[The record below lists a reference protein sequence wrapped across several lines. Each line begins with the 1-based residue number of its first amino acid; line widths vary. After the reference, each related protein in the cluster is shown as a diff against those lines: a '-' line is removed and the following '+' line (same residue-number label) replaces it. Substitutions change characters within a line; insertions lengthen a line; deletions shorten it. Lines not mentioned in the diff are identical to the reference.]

1 MKQLT
6 IKAACLTAL
15 AVLTLSGATE
25 ALGQIRLKSIC
36 RVKGQEKN
44 TLQGLGLVVGLKGT
58 GDGKGFVPTI
68 RSLAMTMELLGNQVG
83 KGGAEELRDAANVAL
98 VSVSATVPAS
108 GARQGDEV
116 DCVVSSV
123 GAAKSLAGGRLFM
136 TPLLGPQVESTRV
149 YAFAEGAVHVEDSN
163 TPTTGRIHG
172 GCRLEEDFINPFTM
186 NGKITLVLD
195 EHHADFEVA
204 QEIAELINSNWY
216 RSENDRFSRRGVG
229 NIRQTAYS
237 STRNYLA
244 QAANQQFI
252 EVAIPAA
259 YRDEPV
265 LFVSEVLGLTI
276 AEPQTAA
283 RVVINERSGSVVIG
297 ADVEI
302 GAVAITH
309 KNIVIETAPQ
319 GAEQRFVS
327 LDPGET
333 QTAKLK
339 SLVEALNAVKV
350 PTEDIIEI
358 IKGLERN
365 GKLHGQLIVE

>member
-1 MKQLT
+1 MNFAS
-6 IKAACLTAL
+6 KAAWLAMLTSL
-15 AVLTLSGATE
+15 MLLCGAD
-25 ALGQIRLKSIC
+25 AFGQIRLKSIC
-36 RVKGQEKN
+36 RVKGQERN
-44 TLQGLGLVVGLKGT
+44 TLHGLGLVVGLKGS

-68 RSLAMTMELLGNQVG
+68 RSLAMAMELMGNQVG
-83 KGGAEELRDAANVAL
+83 KGGAEELKDAANVAL
-98 VSVSATVPAS
+98 VSVTATVPAS
-108 GARQGDEV
+108 GARQGDEI

-149 YAFAEGAVHVEDSN
+149 YAFAEGALHIEDMN
-163 TPTTGRIHG
+163 TPTTARIHA
-172 GCRLEEDFINPFTM
+172 GCRLEEDFINPFAK

-195 EHHADFEVA
+195 EHHADFETA

-216 RSENDRFSRRGVG
+216 RSDGDRFSRRGG
-229 NIRQTAYS
+229 TNIRQMAYPATQS
-237 STRNYLA
+237 YLA
-244 QAANQQFI
+244 QAVNQQFI
-252 EVAIPAA
+252 EVAIPSA

-283 RVVINERSGSVVIG
+283 RVVINERAGSVVIG

-309 KNIVIETAPQ
+309 KNIVIETVNAAP
-319 GAEQRFVS
+319 EQRFVTI
-327 LDPGET
+327 DPGET
-333 QTAKLK
+333 QTTKLK
-339 SLVEALNAVKV
+339 ALVEALNAVKV
-350 PTEDIIEI
+350 PTADIIEI

>member
-1 MKQLT
+1 MT
-6 IKAACLTAL
+6 RRSIKTGWLAAMAAVAL
-15 AVLTLSGATE
+15 FGASE
-25 ALGQIRLKSIC
+25 AFGQIRLKSIC

-44 TLQGLGLVVGLKGT
+44 TLHGLGLVVGLKGT

-83 KGGAEELRDAANVAL
+83 KGGAEELKDAANVAL
-98 VSVSATVPAS
+98 VSVTATVPAS
-108 GARQGDEV
+108 GARQGDEI

-123 GAAKSLAGGRLFM
+123 GAAKSLVGGRLFL
-136 TPLLGPQVESTRV
+136 TPLLGPQVENTRV
-149 YAFAEGAVHVEDSN
+149 FAFAEGAIHVEDAN
-163 TPTTGRIHG
+163 TPTTGRIHA
-172 GCRLEEDFINPFTM
+172 GCRMEEDFINPFTK

-216 RSENDRFSRRGVG
+216 RSENDRFSRRGAF
-229 NIRQTAYS
+229 NIRQTAYVPG
-237 STRNYLA
+237 NNHLA

-252 EVAIPAA
+252 EVVIPAA

-283 RVVINERSGSVVIG
+283 RVVINERAGSVVIG

-309 KNIVIETAPQ
+309 KNIVIETVDAAAQ
-319 GAEQRFVS
+319 QRFVA

-333 QTAKLK
+333 QTTKLK
-339 SLVEALNAVKV
+339 ALVEALNAVKV
-350 PTEDIIEI
+350 PTADIIEI